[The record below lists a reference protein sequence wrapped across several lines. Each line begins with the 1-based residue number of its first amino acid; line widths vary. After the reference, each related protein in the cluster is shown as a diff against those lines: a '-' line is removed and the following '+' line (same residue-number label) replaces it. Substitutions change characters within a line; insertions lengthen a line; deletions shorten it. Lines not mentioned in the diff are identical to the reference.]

1 VIYPSL
7 GQTKFMAKT
16 DFNPEHKKVLDAM
29 LFHLPGVTAGQ
40 MFGYPAY
47 YINRKLFACVYGEGV
62 GVKVPEDVATRL
74 LSKEQ
79 VVPFQPMGTPKMRE
93 WVRINHA
100 SSEDYKLDR
109 DTFLC
114 AIEFAGAFKKK

>member
-1 VIYPSL
+1 
-7 GQTKFMAKT
+7 MAKT
-16 DFNPEHKKVLDAM
+16 DFNPEHKKALDAM
-29 LFHLPGVTAGQ
+29 LLDFPGVAAGQ
-40 MFGYPAY
+40 RFGYPAY

-79 VVPFQPMGTPKMRE
+79 VVPFQPMGRPKMRE
-93 WVRINHA
+93 WVQINHA

-114 AIEFAGAFKKK
+114 AIEFVGALNKK